1 MKNSK
6 IDNNLEKYLSKVDR
20 NLKYM
25 SISEKTDILSELKN
39 SFYERLNDGQSSE
52 YIISQMESPKDLA
65 FSYMGDSIVKSRD
78 FSFKNLIMAIGFYSY
93 ASLAWICLI
102 PTLAILSI
110 SFFFSS
116 GISTFAGVMG
126 LFKGIIHIKPIDELK
141 FIFFG
146 FELKGILALIAGLI
160 LALIFFI
167 IGILFWKATIATIK
181 FLKNQKRKLNNGNW
195 QSKKTCKNYKFSL

>member
-1 MKNSK
+1 MKNTK
-6 IDNNLEKYLSKVDR
+6 INDNLEKYLSQVDK

-39 SFYERLNDGQSSE
+39 SFYERLNNGQSSE

-65 FSYMGDSIVKSRD
+65 FSYMGDSIVKSKD
-78 FSFKNLIMAIGFYSY
+78 FSFKNLFMAIGFYSY
-93 ASLAWICLI
+93 ASLAWISLI

-116 GISTFAGVMG
+116 GISVLAGVMG
-126 LFKGIIHIKPIDELK
+126 LFKGIIHIKPIDEMK

-146 FELKGILALIAGLI
+146 FELKGFLALIAGLI
-160 LALIFFI
+160 LALLFFI
-167 IGILFWKATIATIK
+167 IGILFWKSTITTIK
-181 FLKNQKRKLNNGNW
+181 FLQNKKWKL
-195 QSKKTCKNYKFSL
+195 KYAK

>member
-1 MKNSK
+1 MKNTK
-6 IDNNLEKYLSKVDR
+6 INDNLEKYLSQVDK

-39 SFYERLNDGQSSE
+39 SFYERLNNGQSAE

-65 FSYMGDSIVKSRD
+65 FSYIGDSLVKSKD
-78 FSFKNLIMAIGFYSY
+78 FSFKNLLMAIGFYSY
-93 ASLAWICLI
+93 ASLAWISLI

-116 GISTFAGVMG
+116 GISVLAGVMG
-126 LFKGIIHIKPIDELK
+126 LFKGIIHIKPIDEMK

-146 FELKGILALIAGLI
+146 FELKGFLSLIAGLI
-160 LALIFFI
+160 LALLFFI
-167 IGILFWKATIATIK
+167 IGILFWKSTIATIK
-181 FLKNQKRKLNNGNW
+181 FLQNKKWKL
-195 QSKKTCKNYKFSL
+195 KYAK

>member
-1 MKNSK
+1 MKNNK
-6 IDNNLEKYLSKVDR
+6 IDDNLEKYLSQVDK

-39 SFYERLNDGQSSE
+39 SFYERLNNGQSAE

-65 FSYMGDSIVKSRD
+65 FSYMGDSLVKNKN
-78 FSFKNLIMAIGFYSY
+78 FSFKNSLMAIGFYSY
-93 ASLAWICLI
+93 ASLAWISLI

-116 GISTFAGVMG
+116 GISVLAGVMG
-126 LFKGIIHIKPIDELK
+126 LFKGIIHIKPIDEMK

-146 FELKGILALIAGLI
+146 FELKGFLALIAGLI
-160 LALIFFI
+160 LALLFFI
-167 IGILFWKATIATIK
+167 IGILFWKTTIATIK
-181 FLKNQKRKLNNGNW
+181 FLQNKKWKLKYAKW
-195 QSKKTCKNYKFSL
+195 

>member
-1 MKNSK
+1 MENNK
-6 IDNNLEKYLSKVDR
+6 INDNLEKYLLQVDK

-39 SFYERLNDGQSSE
+39 SFYERLNNGQSAE

-65 FSYMGDSIVKSRD
+65 FSYMGDSIVKSKD

-93 ASLAWICLI
+93 ASLAWISLI

-116 GISTFAGVMG
+116 GISVLAGVMG
-126 LFKGIIHIKPIDELK
+126 LFKGLIHIKPIDELK

-146 FELKGILALIAGLI
+146 FELKGFLALIAGLI
-160 LALIFFI
+160 LALLFFI
-167 IGILFWKATIATIK
+167 IGILFWKAAIATIK
-181 FLKNQKRKLNNGNW
+181 FLQNKKWKL
-195 QSKKTCKNYKFSL
+195 KYAK

>member
-1 MKNSK
+1 MENNK
-6 IDNNLEKYLSKVDR
+6 INDNLEKYLLQVDK

-39 SFYERLNDGQSSE
+39 SFYERLNNGQSAE

-65 FSYMGDSIVKSRD
+65 FSYMGDSIVKSKD
-78 FSFKNLIMAIGFYSY
+78 FSFKNLLMAIGFYSY
-93 ASLAWICLI
+93 ASLAWISLI

-116 GISTFAGVMG
+116 GISVLAGVMG
-126 LFKGIIHIKPIDELK
+126 LFKGIIHIKPIDEMK

-146 FELKGILALIAGLI
+146 FELKGFLALIAGLI
-160 LALIFFI
+160 LALLFFI
-167 IGILFWKATIATIK
+167 IGILFWKATIVTIK
-181 FLKNQKRKLNNGNW
+181 FLQNKKWKLKYAKW
-195 QSKKTCKNYKFSL
+195 

>member
-1 MKNSK
+1 MENNK
-6 IDNNLEKYLSKVDR
+6 INDNLEKYLLQVDK

-39 SFYERLNDGQSSE
+39 SFYERLNNGQSAE
-52 YIISQMESPKDLA
+52 YIISKMESPKDLA
-65 FSYMGDSIVKSRD
+65 FSYMGDSIVKSKD

-93 ASLAWICLI
+93 ASLAWISLI

-116 GISTFAGVMG
+116 GISVLAGVMG
-126 LFKGIIHIKPIDELK
+126 LFKGIIHIKPIDEMK

-146 FELKGILALIAGLI
+146 FELKGFSALIAGLI
-160 LALIFFI
+160 LALLFFI
-167 IGILFWKATIATIK
+167 IGILFWKATIITIK
-181 FLKNQKRKLNNGNW
+181 FLQNKKWKL
-195 QSKKTCKNYKFSL
+195 KYAK

>member
-1 MKNSK
+1 MENNK
-6 IDNNLEKYLSKVDR
+6 INDNLEKYLLQVDK

-39 SFYERLNDGQSSE
+39 SFYERLNNGQSAE

-65 FSYMGDSIVKSRD
+65 FSYMGDIVKSKD
-78 FSFKNLIMAIGFYSY
+78 FSFKNLLMAIGFYSY
-93 ASLAWICLI
+93 ASLAWISLI

-116 GISTFAGVMG
+116 GISVLAGVMG
-126 LFKGIIHIKPIDELK
+126 LFKGIIHIKPIDEMK

-146 FELKGILALIAGLI
+146 FELKGFLALIAGLI
-160 LALIFFI
+160 LALLFFI

-181 FLKNQKRKLNNGNW
+181 FLQNKKCKLKYAKW
-195 QSKKTCKNYKFSL
+195 

>member
-1 MKNSK
+1 MENNK
-6 IDNNLEKYLSKVDR
+6 INDNLEKYLLQVDK

-39 SFYERLNDGQSSE
+39 SFYERLNNGQSAE

-65 FSYMGDSIVKSRD
+65 FSYMGDSIVKSKD
-78 FSFKNLIMAIGFYSY
+78 FSFKNLLMAIGFYSY
-93 ASLAWICLI
+93 ASLAWISLI

-116 GISTFAGVMG
+116 GISVLAGVMG
-126 LFKGIIHIKPIDELK
+126 LFKGIIHIKPIDEMK

-146 FELKGILALIAGLI
+146 FELKGFLALIAGLI
-160 LALIFFI
+160 LALLFFI

-181 FLKNQKRKLNNGNW
+181 FLQNKKWKLKYEKW
-195 QSKKTCKNYKFSL
+195 

>member
-1 MKNSK
+1 MENNK
-6 IDNNLEKYLSKVDR
+6 IDDNLEKYLLQVDK

-39 SFYERLNDGQSSE
+39 SFYERLNNGQSAE

-65 FSYMGDSIVKSRD
+65 FSYMGDSIVKSKD
-78 FSFKNLIMAIGFYSY
+78 FSFKNLLMAIGFYSY
-93 ASLAWICLI
+93 ASLAWISLI

-116 GISTFAGVMG
+116 GISVLAGVMG
-126 LFKGIIHIKPIDELK
+126 LFKGIIHIKPIDEMK

-146 FELKGILALIAGLI
+146 FELKGFLALIAGLI
-160 LALIFFI
+160 LALLFFI

-181 FLKNQKRKLNNGNW
+181 FLQNKKWKL
-195 QSKKTCKNYKFSL
+195 KYAK

>member
-1 MKNSK
+1 MKNTK
-6 IDNNLEKYLSKVDR
+6 INDNLEKYLSQVDK

-39 SFYERLNDGQSSE
+39 SFYERLNNGQSSE

-65 FSYMGDSIVKSRD
+65 FSYMGDSIVKSKD
-78 FSFKNLIMAIGFYSY
+78 FSFKNLFMSIGFYSY
-93 ASLAWICLI
+93 ASLAWISLI

-116 GISTFAGVMG
+116 GISVLAGVMG
-126 LFKGIIHIKPIDELK
+126 LFKGIIHIKPIDEMK

-146 FELKGILALIAGLI
+146 FELKGFLALIAGLI
-160 LALIFFI
+160 LALLFFI
-167 IGILFWKATIATIK
+167 IGILFWKSTITTIK
-181 FLKNQKRKLNNGNW
+181 FLQNKKWKL
-195 QSKKTCKNYKFSL
+195 KYAK

>member
-1 MKNSK
+1 MENNK
-6 IDNNLEKYLSKVDR
+6 INDNLEKYLLQVDK

-39 SFYERLNDGQSSE
+39 SFYERLNNGQSAE

-65 FSYMGDSIVKSRD
+65 FSYMGDSIVKSKD
-78 FSFKNLIMAIGFYSY
+78 FSFKNLLMAIGFYSY
-93 ASLAWICLI
+93 ASLAWISLI

-116 GISTFAGVMG
+116 GISVLAGVMG
-126 LFKGIIHIKPIDELK
+126 LFKGIIHIKPIDEMK

-146 FELKGILALIAGLI
+146 FELKGFLALIAGLV
-160 LALIFFI
+160 LALLFFI

-181 FLKNQKRKLNNGNW
+181 FLQNRKWKLKYAKW
-195 QSKKTCKNYKFSL
+195 

>member
-1 MKNSK
+1 MENNK
-6 IDNNLEKYLSKVDR
+6 INDNLEKYLLQVDK

-39 SFYERLNDGQSSE
+39 SFYERLNNGQSAE

-65 FSYMGDSIVKSRD
+65 FSYMGDSIVKNKD

-93 ASLAWICLI
+93 ASLAWISLI

-116 GISTFAGVMG
+116 GISVLAGVMG
-126 LFKGIIHIKPIDELK
+126 LFKEIIHIKPIDEMK

-146 FELKGILALIAGLI
+146 FELKGFLALIAGLI
-160 LALIFFI
+160 LALLFFI
-167 IGILFWKATIATIK
+167 IGILFWKATIITIK
-181 FLKNQKRKLNNGNW
+181 FLQNKKWKL
-195 QSKKTCKNYKFSL
+195 KYAK

>member
-1 MKNSK
+1 MENNK
-6 IDNNLEKYLSKVDR
+6 INDNLEKYLLQVDK

-39 SFYERLNDGQSSE
+39 SFYERLNNGQSAE

-65 FSYMGDSIVKSRD
+65 FSYMGDSIVKSKD
-78 FSFKNLIMAIGFYSY
+78 FSFKNLLMAIGFYSY
-93 ASLAWICLI
+93 ASLAWISLI

-116 GISTFAGVMG
+116 GISVLAGVMG
-126 LFKGIIHIKPIDELK
+126 LFKGIIHIKPIDEMK

-146 FELKGILALIAGLI
+146 FELKGFLALIAGLI
-160 LALIFFI
+160 LALLFFI

-181 FLKNQKRKLNNGNW
+181 FLQNKKRKL
-195 QSKKTCKNYKFSL
+195 KYAK

>member
-1 MKNSK
+1 MKNNK
-6 IDNNLEKYLSKVDR
+6 INDNLEKYLLQVDK

-39 SFYERLNDGQSSE
+39 SFYERLNNGQSAE

-65 FSYMGDSIVKSRD
+65 FSYMGDSIVKSKD
-78 FSFKNLIMAIGFYSY
+78 FSFKNLLMAIGFYSY
-93 ASLAWICLI
+93 ASLAWISLI

-116 GISTFAGVMG
+116 GISVLAGVMG
-126 LFKGIIHIKPIDELK
+126 LFKGIINIKPIDEMK

-146 FELKGILALIAGLI
+146 FELKGFLALIAGLF
-160 LALIFFI
+160 LALLFFI
-167 IGILFWKATIATIK
+167 IGILFWKATIVTIK
-181 FLKNQKRKLNNGNW
+181 FLQNKKWKL
-195 QSKKTCKNYKFSL
+195 KYAK

>member
-1 MKNSK
+1 MKNTK
-6 IDNNLEKYLSKVDR
+6 INDNLEKYLSQVDK

-39 SFYERLNDGQSSE
+39 SFYERLNNGQSSE

-65 FSYMGDSIVKSRD
+65 FSYMGDSIVKSKD
-78 FSFKNLIMAIGFYSY
+78 FSFKNLFMAIGFYSY
-93 ASLAWICLI
+93 ASLAWISLI

-116 GISTFAGVMG
+116 GISVLAGVMG
-126 LFKGIIHIKPIDELK
+126 LFKGIIHIKPIDEMK

-146 FELKGILALIAGLI
+146 FELKGFLALIAGLI
-160 LALIFFI
+160 LALLFFI
-167 IGILFWKATIATIK
+167 IGILFWKSTITTIK
-181 FLKNQKRKLNNGNW
+181 FLQNKKWKLKYAKW
-195 QSKKTCKNYKFSL
+195 

>member
-1 MKNSK
+1 MENNK
-6 IDNNLEKYLSKVDR
+6 INDNLEKYLLQVDK

-39 SFYERLNDGQSSE
+39 SFYERLNNGQSAE

-65 FSYMGDSIVKSRD
+65 FSYMGDSLVKSKD
-78 FSFKNLIMAIGFYSY
+78 FSFKNLLMAIGFYSY

-146 FELKGILALIAGLI
+146 FELKGIFALIAGLI
-160 LALIFFI
+160 LALIFFV

-195 QSKKTCKNYKFSL
+195 

>member
-1 MKNSK
+1 MKNNK
-6 IDNNLEKYLSKVDR
+6 INDNLEKYLLQVDK

-39 SFYERLNDGQSSE
+39 SFYERLNNGQSAE

-65 FSYMGDSIVKSRD
+65 FSYMGDSIVKSKD
-78 FSFKNLIMAIGFYSY
+78 FSFKNLLMAIGFYSY
-93 ASLAWICLI
+93 ASLAWISLI

-116 GISTFAGVMG
+116 GISVLAGVMG
-126 LFKGIIHIKPIDELK
+126 LFKGIIHIKPIDEMK

-146 FELKGILALIAGLI
+146 FELKGLLALIAGLV
-160 LALIFFI
+160 LALLFFI

-181 FLKNQKRKLNNGNW
+181 FLQNKKWKLKYAKW
-195 QSKKTCKNYKFSL
+195 

>member
-1 MKNSK
+1 MKNNK
-6 IDNNLEKYLSKVDR
+6 INDNLEKYLLQVDK

-39 SFYERLNDGQSSE
+39 SFYERLNNGQSAE

-65 FSYMGDSIVKSRD
+65 FSYMGDSIVKSKD
-78 FSFKNLIMAIGFYSY
+78 FSFKNLLMAIGFYSY
-93 ASLAWICLI
+93 ASLAWISLI

-116 GISTFAGVMG
+116 GISVLAGVMG
-126 LFKGIIHIKPIDELK
+126 LFKGIIHIKPIDEMK

-146 FELKGILALIAGLI
+146 FELKGLLALIAGLV
-160 LALIFFI
+160 LALLFFI

-181 FLKNQKRKLNNGNW
+181 FLQNKKWKL
-195 QSKKTCKNYKFSL
+195 KYAK

>member
-1 MKNSK
+1 MENNK
-6 IDNNLEKYLSKVDR
+6 INDNLEKYLLQVDK

-39 SFYERLNDGQSSE
+39 SFYERLNNGQSAE
-52 YIISQMESPKDLA
+52 YIISKMESPKDLA
-65 FSYMGDSIVKSRD
+65 FSYMSDSIVKSKD

-93 ASLAWICLI
+93 ASLAWISLI

-116 GISTFAGVMG
+116 GISVLAGVMG
-126 LFKGIIHIKPIDELK
+126 LFKGIIHIKPIDEMK

-146 FELKGILALIAGLI
+146 FELKGFSALIAGLI
-160 LALIFFI
+160 LALLFFI
-167 IGILFWKATIATIK
+167 IGILFWKATIITIK
-181 FLKNQKRKLNNGNW
+181 FLQNKKWKLKYAKW
-195 QSKKTCKNYKFSL
+195 

>member
-1 MKNSK
+1 MENNK
-6 IDNNLEKYLSKVDR
+6 INDNLEKYLLQVDK

-39 SFYERLNDGQSSE
+39 SFYERLNNGQSAE
-52 YIISQMESPKDLA
+52 YIISKMESPKDLA
-65 FSYMGDSIVKSRD
+65 FSYMSDSIVKSKD

-93 ASLAWICLI
+93 ASLAWISLI

-116 GISTFAGVMG
+116 GISVLAGVMG
-126 LFKGIIHIKPIDELK
+126 LFKGIIHIKPIDEMK

-146 FELKGILALIAGLI
+146 FELKGFSALIAGLI
-160 LALIFFI
+160 LALLFFI
-167 IGILFWKATIATIK
+167 IGILFWKATIITIK
-181 FLKNQKRKLNNGNW
+181 FLQNKKWKL
-195 QSKKTCKNYKFSL
+195 KYAK

>member
-1 MKNSK
+1 MKNTK
-6 IDNNLEKYLSKVDR
+6 INDNLEKYLSQVDK

-39 SFYERLNDGQSSE
+39 SFYERLNNGQSSE

-65 FSYMGDSIVKSRD
+65 FSYMGDSIVKSKD
-78 FSFKNLIMAIGFYSY
+78 FSFKNLFMAIGFYSY
-93 ASLAWICLI
+93 ASLAWISLI

-116 GISTFAGVMG
+116 GISVLAGVMG
-126 LFKGIIHIKPIDELK
+126 LFKGIIHIKPIDEMK

-146 FELKGILALIAGLI
+146 FELKGFLALIAGLI
-160 LALIFFI
+160 LALLFFI
-167 IGILFWKATIATIK
+167 IGILFWKSTIATIK
-181 FLKNQKRKLNNGNW
+181 FLQNKKWKLKYAKW
-195 QSKKTCKNYKFSL
+195 

>member
-1 MKNSK
+1 MKNNK
-6 IDNNLEKYLSKVDR
+6 INDDLEKYLLQVDK

-39 SFYERLNDGQSSE
+39 SFYERLNNGQSAE

-65 FSYMGDSIVKSRD
+65 FSYMGDSIVKSKD
-78 FSFKNLIMAIGFYSY
+78 FSFKNLLMAIGFYSY
-93 ASLAWICLI
+93 ASLAWISLI

-116 GISTFAGVMG
+116 GISVLAGVMG
-126 LFKGIIHIKPIDELK
+126 LFKGIIHIKPIDEMK

-146 FELKGILALIAGLI
+146 FELKGFLALIAGLI
-160 LALIFFI
+160 LALLFFI
-167 IGILFWKATIATIK
+167 IGILFWKATIVTIK
-181 FLKNQKRKLNNGNW
+181 FLQNKKWKLKYAKW
-195 QSKKTCKNYKFSL
+195 

>member
-1 MKNSK
+1 MENNK
-6 IDNNLEKYLSKVDR
+6 INDNLEKYLLQVDK

-39 SFYERLNDGQSSE
+39 SFYERLNNGQSAE

-65 FSYMGDSIVKSRD
+65 FSYMCDSIVKSKD
-78 FSFKNLIMAIGFYSY
+78 FSFKNLLMAIGFYSY
-93 ASLAWICLI
+93 ASLAWISLI

-116 GISTFAGVMG
+116 GISVLAGVMG
-126 LFKGIIHIKPIDELK
+126 LFKGIIHIKPIDEMK

-146 FELKGILALIAGLI
+146 FELKGFLALIAGLI
-160 LALIFFI
+160 LALLFFI
-167 IGILFWKATIATIK
+167 IGILFWKATIVTIK
-181 FLKNQKRKLNNGNW
+181 FLQNKKWKL
-195 QSKKTCKNYKFSL
+195 KYAK

>member
-1 MKNSK
+1 MENNK
-6 IDNNLEKYLSKVDR
+6 INDNLEKYLLQVDK

-39 SFYERLNDGQSSE
+39 SFYERLNNGQSAE

-65 FSYMGDSIVKSRD
+65 FSYMGDSIVKSKD
-78 FSFKNLIMAIGFYSY
+78 FSFKNLLMAIGFYSY
-93 ASLAWICLI
+93 ASLAWISLI

-116 GISTFAGVMG
+116 GISVLAGVMG
-126 LFKGIIHIKPIDELK
+126 LFKGIIHIKPIDEMK

-146 FELKGILALIAGLI
+146 FELKGFLALIAGLI
-160 LALIFFI
+160 LALLFFI
-167 IGILFWKATIATIK
+167 IGILFWKATIITIK
-181 FLKNQKRKLNNGNW
+181 FLQNKKWKL
-195 QSKKTCKNYKFSL
+195 KYAK

>member
-1 MKNSK
+1 MENNK
-6 IDNNLEKYLSKVDR
+6 INDNLEKYLLQVDK

-39 SFYERLNDGQSSE
+39 SFYERLNNVQSAE

-65 FSYMGDSIVKSRD
+65 FSYMGDSILKSKD
-78 FSFKNLIMAIGFYSY
+78 FSFKNLLMAIGFYSY
-93 ASLAWICLI
+93 ASLAWISLI

-116 GISTFAGVMG
+116 GISVLAGVMG
-126 LFKGIIHIKPIDELK
+126 LFKGIIHIKPIDEMK

-146 FELKGILALIAGLI
+146 FELKGFLALIAGLI
-160 LALIFFI
+160 LALLFFI

-181 FLKNQKRKLNNGNW
+181 FLQNKKWKL
-195 QSKKTCKNYKFSL
+195 KYAK

>member
-1 MKNSK
+1 MENNK
-6 IDNNLEKYLSKVDR
+6 INDNLEKYLLQVDK

-39 SFYERLNDGQSSE
+39 SFYERLNNGQSAE

-65 FSYMGDSIVKSRD
+65 FSYMGDSIVKSKD
-78 FSFKNLIMAIGFYSY
+78 FSFKNLLMAIGFYSY
-93 ASLAWICLI
+93 ASLAWISLI

-116 GISTFAGVMG
+116 GISVLAGVMG
-126 LFKGIIHIKPIDELK
+126 LFKGIIHIKPIDEMK

-146 FELKGILALIAGLI
+146 FELKGFLALIAGLI
-160 LALIFFI
+160 LALLFFI
-167 IGILFWKATIATIK
+167 IGILFWKATIVTIK
-181 FLKNQKRKLNNGNW
+181 FLQNKKWKL
-195 QSKKTCKNYKFSL
+195 KYAK

>member
-1 MKNSK
+1 MENNK
-6 IDNNLEKYLSKVDR
+6 INDNLEKYLLQVDK

-39 SFYERLNDGQSSE
+39 SFYERLNNGQSAE

-65 FSYMGDSIVKSRD
+65 FSYMGDSIVKSKD
-78 FSFKNLIMAIGFYSY
+78 FSFKNLLMAIGFYSY
-93 ASLAWICLI
+93 ASLAWISLI

-116 GISTFAGVMG
+116 GISVLAGVMG
-126 LFKGIIHIKPIDELK
+126 LFKGIIHIKPIDEMK

-146 FELKGILALIAGLI
+146 FELKGFLALIAGLI
-160 LALIFFI
+160 LALLFFI

-181 FLKNQKRKLNNGNW
+181 FLQNKKWKLKYAKW
-195 QSKKTCKNYKFSL
+195 

>member
-1 MKNSK
+1 MENNK
-6 IDNNLEKYLSKVDR
+6 INDNLEKYLLQVDK

-39 SFYERLNDGQSSE
+39 SFYERLNNGQSSE

-65 FSYMGDSIVKSRD
+65 FSYMGDSIVKSKD
-78 FSFKNLIMAIGFYSY
+78 FSFKNLLMAIGFYSY
-93 ASLAWICLI
+93 ASLAWISLI

-116 GISTFAGVMG
+116 GISVLAGVMG
-126 LFKGIIHIKPIDELK
+126 LFKGIIHIKPIDEMK

-146 FELKGILALIAGLI
+146 FELKGFLALIAGLI
-160 LALIFFI
+160 LALLFFI

-181 FLKNQKRKLNNGNW
+181 FLQNKKWKL
-195 QSKKTCKNYKFSL
+195 KYAK

>member
-1 MKNSK
+1 MENNK
-6 IDNNLEKYLSKVDR
+6 INDNLEKYLLQVDK

-39 SFYERLNDGQSSE
+39 SFYERLNNGQSAE

-65 FSYMGDSIVKSRD
+65 FSYMGDSIVKSKD
-78 FSFKNLIMAIGFYSY
+78 FSFKNLLMAIGFYSY
-93 ASLAWICLI
+93 ASLAWISLI

-116 GISTFAGVMG
+116 GISVLAGVMG
-126 LFKGIIHIKPIDELK
+126 LFKGIIHIKPIDEMK

-146 FELKGILALIAGLI
+146 FELKGFLALIAGLI
-160 LALIFFI
+160 LALLFFI

-181 FLKNQKRKLNNGNW
+181 FLQNKKWKL
-195 QSKKTCKNYKFSL
+195 KYAK

>member
-1 MKNSK
+1 MENNK
-6 IDNNLEKYLSKVDR
+6 INDNLEKYLLQVDK

-39 SFYERLNDGQSSE
+39 SFYERLNNGQSAE

-65 FSYMGDSIVKSRD
+65 FSYMGDSIVKSKD

-93 ASLAWICLI
+93 ASLAWISLI

-116 GISTFAGVMG
+116 GISVLAGVMG
-126 LFKGIIHIKPIDELK
+126 LFKGIIHIKPIDEMK
-141 FIFFG
+141 FIFLG
-146 FELKGILALIAGLI
+146 FELKGLLALIAGLV
-160 LALIFFI
+160 LALLFFI

-181 FLKNQKRKLNNGNW
+181 FLQNKKWKL
-195 QSKKTCKNYKFSL
+195 KYAK

>member
-1 MKNSK
+1 MENNK
-6 IDNNLEKYLSKVDR
+6 INDNLEKYLLQVDK

-39 SFYERLNDGQSSE
+39 SFYERLNNGQSAE
-52 YIISQMESPKDLA
+52 YIISKMESPKDLA
-65 FSYMGDSIVKSRD
+65 FSYMSDSIVKSKD

-93 ASLAWICLI
+93 ASLAWISLI

-116 GISTFAGVMG
+116 GISVLAGVMG
-126 LFKGIIHIKPIDELK
+126 LFKGIIHIKPIDEMK

-146 FELKGILALIAGLI
+146 FELKGFSALIAGRI
-160 LALIFFI
+160 LALLFFI
-167 IGILFWKATIATIK
+167 IGILFWKATIITIK
-181 FLKNQKRKLNNGNW
+181 FLQNKKWKL
-195 QSKKTCKNYKFSL
+195 KYAK

>member
-1 MKNSK
+1 MKNTK
-6 IDNNLEKYLSKVDR
+6 INDNLEKYLSQVDK

-39 SFYERLNDGQSSE
+39 SFYERLNNGQSSE

-65 FSYMGDSIVKSRD
+65 FSYMGDSIVKSKD
-78 FSFKNLIMAIGFYSY
+78 FSFKNLFMAIGFYSY
-93 ASLAWICLI
+93 ASLAWISLI

-116 GISTFAGVMG
+116 GISVLAGVMG
-126 LFKGIIHIKPIDELK
+126 LFKGIIHIKPIDEMK

-146 FELKGILALIAGLI
+146 FELKGFLALIAGLI
-160 LALIFFI
+160 LALLFFI
-167 IGILFWKATIATIK
+167 IGILFWKSTIATIK
-181 FLKNQKRKLNNGNW
+181 FLQNKKWKL
-195 QSKKTCKNYKFSL
+195 KYAK